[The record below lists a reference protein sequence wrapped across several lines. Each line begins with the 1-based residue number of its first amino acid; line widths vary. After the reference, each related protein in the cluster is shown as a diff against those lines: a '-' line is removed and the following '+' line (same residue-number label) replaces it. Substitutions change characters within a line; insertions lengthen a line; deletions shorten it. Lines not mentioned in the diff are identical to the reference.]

1 MPTDVRTRQSLFFC
15 SMCTHHVIVCNK
27 QNRANFESEDTNQ
40 AVGRDKPVLKV
51 DARVGLERSN
61 AFRKLGVEHVPR
73 QNAFATFGLHIQRP
87 QVNIIALS
95 RSLRT
100 ASAHL
105 KLGHHIVGTIDEG
118 RILCT
123 ECTTGELTRNDRMNL
138 RTNPWADENVQRV
151 L

>member
-1 MPTDVRTRQSLFFC
+1 
-15 SMCTHHVIVCNK
+15 MCTHHVIVCNK
-27 QNRANFESEDTNQ
+27 QNRANFESEDTNH

-51 DARVGLERSN
+51 DARVGLERSK

-73 QNAFATFGLHIQRP
+73 QNAFATFGLDIQRP
-87 QVNIIALS
+87 QVKTEHNIALS
-95 RSLRT
+95 RSLRI

-105 KLGHHIVGTIDEG
+105 KLGHHIVGTIGEG